1 MWKFSYC
8 WLVIV
13 RETHT
18 VPYTTWA
25 LVSVLIRDG
34 FGACFV
40 VPEVVQTILHFGNT
54 VAVLILAKN
63 VLLLF
68 VRKIHEVT
76 PKRFFD
82 ITAFFISYL
91 LNGWIDLLIN
101 HYTQNRQ
108 AQVTCN
114 QVWLQSP
121 VWFRSY
127 EMIYK
132 KNHEVTPF
140 YLTTVYT

>member
-1 MWKFSYC
+1 MPLARNC
-8 WLVIV
+8 T
-13 RETHT
+13 RNACTA
-18 VPYTTWA
+18 WA

-76 PKRFFD
+76 PTRFLTSPHSLFH
-82 ITAFFISYL
+82 IFLTAESICL
-91 LNGWIDLLIN
+91 
-101 HYTQNRQ
+101 
-108 AQVTCN
+108 
-114 QVWLQSP
+114 
-121 VWFRSY
+121 
-127 EMIYK
+127 
-132 KNHEVTPF
+132 
-140 YLTTVYT
+140 